1 MNNFIISYIVFLYY
15 ISTSY
20 QKMVGSSIL
29 PVAIHD
35 NTLYF
40 LFGKENPFEDSAK
53 GFSDF
58 GGGMERNESR
68 LDTALREGSEEL
80 SGFFGEPSHLR
91 NIAKK
96 SGGLLHLPFSLP
108 NSEYHVHV
116 FPMDYDPKLTEYF
129 NHQHRFLWKR
139 MNKYTLNASKL
150 FEKQEIRWFSVEDLK
165 QKRSLFRSFYRE
177 IVDGLLLEI
186 PRIYDFVCHRSS
198 RRPRHR
204 SSRRPHHRNDR
215 SCSVSSSCTTGS
227 TSTSLLRRTRRRKGG
242 A

>member
-1 MNNFIISYIVFLYY
+1 
-15 ISTSY
+15 
-20 QKMVGSSIL
+20 
-29 PVAIHD
+29 
-35 NTLYF
+35 
-40 LFGKENPFEDSAK
+40 
-53 GFSDF
+53 
-58 GGGMERNESR
+58 
-68 LDTALREGSEEL
+68 
-80 SGFFGEPSHLR
+80 
-91 NIAKK
+91 
-96 SGGLLHLPFSLP
+96 
-108 NSEYHVHV
+108 
-116 FPMDYDPKLTEYF
+116 MDYDPKLTEYF

-204 SSRRPHHRNDR
+204 SSRRRP
-215 SCSVSSSCTTGS
+215 CSVSSSCTTTGS
-227 TSTSLLRRTRRRKGG
+227 TSTSTSLIRRTRRRKGG